1 MEELRKMVIGLKEK
15 ELLKKLAGNDAKLFL
30 GMMALYSQ
38 NLIQKTSNETDSLQ
52 HSSIIVNIHKFIEL
66 EIKKQGYSI
75 GSFAEKINMT
85 RSGYISTFS
94 RGALKL
100 TTLMQI
106 CDELHI
112 NILEVMANAM
122 PKSQQQLLI
131 PNTSFVDDSDAK
143 TLKLQEEIIELLRF
157 KIKSLEKAI
166 DQLANKNPM

>member
-1 MEELRKMVIGLKEK
+1 MKEDSG
-15 ELLKKLAGNDAKLFL
+15 KKLIKQDHQVNKFIKAKTISEGNFL
-30 GMMALYSQ
+30 SFGKNILSESIKIDSPQ
-38 NLIQKTSNETDSLQ
+38 ISLIIKNI
-52 HSSIIVNIHKFIEL
+52 HSIIDS

-75 GSFAEKINMT
+75 GSFAVKINMT

-122 PKSQQQLLI
+122 PKSQQQLLF
-131 PNTSFVDDSDAK
+131 PNTSVVDDSVAK

-166 DQLANKNPM
+166 DQLAN